1 VRDAVAFETR
11 GLPAVVVTLDVLS
24 DIAHATAASS
34 GANDLVIVLLD
45 AVLFGLTRDEIGA
58 AASRVAHHAVRALA
72 DPRPTAS

>member
-34 GANDLVIVLLD
+34 GANDLVIVLLN
-45 AVLFGLTRDEIGA
+45 AVLFGLTRDEVATA
-58 AASRVAHHAVRALA
+58 AARTAHDAVRALTEL
-72 DPRPTAS
+72 RPTAS